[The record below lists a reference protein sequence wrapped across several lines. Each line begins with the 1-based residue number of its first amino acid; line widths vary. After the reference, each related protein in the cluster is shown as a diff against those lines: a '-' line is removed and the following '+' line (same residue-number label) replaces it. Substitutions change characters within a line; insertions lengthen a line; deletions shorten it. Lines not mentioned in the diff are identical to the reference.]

1 MTQSQTTPSGHA
13 AIHDEKVTPL
23 SIMKY
28 VYSVALLVF
37 SVVMIMGVIFNE
49 STKLSSDVS
58 PWLALIVFWM
68 AIIWLTMIEGQQ
80 ASLVGL
86 PPIDFELY
94 KDSHPATYQNTSF
107 AFKGDNL
114 NRYLMGRQ
122 FMVLLVVFVIN
133 MCGAPLAGAEVLGL
147 PDIVIQIFIGTGIA
161 MILVTCMIGQLATQV
176 NASHCMLD
184 YINNKFA
191 LFTLYTA
198 MAIEFT
204 GVMHSS
210 YLIQYILAAIS
221 GKPIESKEEPR
232 SALQFVFFW
241 GRVMM
246 SLVILGFSLAVTFAA
261 LFQGKT
267 TMWAG
272 VPEIVSII
280 LFIGLMSVVGML
292 EGMQI
297 AFFAVAK
304 LPAAERG
311 NGFFAKKTC
320 DLLFSGNGQNLP
332 GFMIGRQLCVVA
344 CFFIVAR
351 VTTLNV
357 EVGTGENIFGVSD
370 GVQEFLNTGLHA
382 AVITTILASITWQ
395 LAASAFPLAFL
406 ASPFTYILLVIALTL
421 ESTGV
426 CAGAWALARVVKK
439 VMGLQYDEVYVGTAE
454 ERVGSKTEAEDGRTG
469 NDVKISEELV
479 VVPEDVQPRCAG
491 A

>member
-1 MTQSQTTPSGHA
+1 MTQSAQVTPCDHK
-13 AIHDEKVTPL
+13 AIHDEKVTLL
-23 SIMKY
+23 SIIKY
-28 VYSVALLVF
+28 VYSLSLLVF
-37 SVVMIMGVIFNE
+37 STIMIMGVIFNE
-49 STKLSSDVS
+49 STKLSADVS
-58 PWLALIVFWM
+58 PWLALIVFWA
-68 AIIWLTMIEGQQ
+68 AIVWLTMIEGQQ

-94 KDSHPATYQNTSF
+94 KDTHPATYQNTSL
-107 AFKGDNL
+107 ALKGDNL

-147 PDIVIQIFIGTGIA
+147 PDIVIQIFLGTGIA

-176 NASHCMLD
+176 DASHCMLD
-184 YINNKFA
+184 YINNRFA

-210 YLIQYILAAIS
+210 YLIEYILAAVS
-221 GKPIESKEEPR
+221 GKPIQSKEEPK
-232 SALQFVFFW
+232 SVFQLVFFW
-241 GRVMM
+241 GRVLM
-246 SLVILGFSLAVTFAA
+246 SLAILGFSLAVTFAA
-261 LFQGKT
+261 IFQGKT
-267 TMWAG
+267 TMWDG
-272 VPEIVSII
+272 VPEIVSLV
-280 LFIGLMSVVGML
+280 LFVVLMCVVGML

-320 DLLFSGNGQNLP
+320 DLLFTGNGQNLP

-344 CFFIVAR
+344 CFFIIAR

-357 EVGTGENIFGVSD
+357 EVGTGENIFGVGD

-406 ASPFTYILLVIALTL
+406 ASPFTYVLLVIALTL
-421 ESTGV
+421 EATGV
-426 CAGAWALARVVKK
+426 CAGAWALARVVKR
-439 VMGLQYDEVYVGTAE
+439 VMGLQYDEVYVGTPE
-454 ERVGSKTEAEDGRTG
+454 ERVESNKADKARTAGQVFGAPVGDGQ
-469 NDVKISEELV
+469 I
-479 VVPEDVQPRCAG
+479 
-491 A
+491 

>member
-1 MTQSQTTPSGHA
+1 
-13 AIHDEKVTPL
+13 
-23 SIMKY
+23 
-28 VYSVALLVF
+28 
-37 SVVMIMGVIFNE
+37 
-49 STKLSSDVS
+49 
-58 PWLALIVFWM
+58 
-68 AIIWLTMIEGQQ
+68 MIEGQQ

-86 PPIDFELY
+86 PPVEYELY
-94 KDSHPATYQNTSF
+94 KESHPVTYQNTKL

-133 MCGAPLAGAEVLGL
+133 MCGAPLAGAEVFGL
-147 PDIVIQIFIGTGIA
+147 PDVVIQIFLGTGIA

-176 NASHCMLD
+176 DASHCMLD
-184 YINNKFA
+184 YINNRFA

-210 YLIQYILAAIS
+210 YLIEYILAAVS
-221 GKPIESKEEPR
+221 GKPRQTKEGPK
-232 SALQFVFFW
+232 SVFQLVFFW
-241 GRVMM
+241 GRVLM
-246 SLVILGFSLAVTFAA
+246 SLAILGFSLAVTFAA
-261 LFQGKT
+261 IFQGKT
-267 TMWAG
+267 TMWDG
-272 VPEIVSII
+272 VPKIVSVF
-280 LFIGLMSVVGML
+280 LFIVLMCVVGML

-304 LPAAERG
+304 LPADKRG

-320 DLLFSGNGQNLP
+320 DLLFAGNGQGLP
-332 GFMIGRQLCVVA
+332 GFMIGRQLSVVA

-406 ASPFTYILLVIALTL
+406 ANPFTYVLLVIALTL
-421 ESTGV
+421 EASGV

-439 VMGLQYDEVYVGTAE
+439 VMGLQYDEVYVGTPE
-454 ERVGSKTEAEDGRTG
+454 ERVDKAKKLKSGGGNTVQAKEAPAVAAKADANQDQEDPCSPLKAPEMWGSS
-469 NDVKISEELV
+469 I
-479 VVPEDVQPRCAG
+479 
-491 A
+491 